1 MNKYIDLWSK
11 KNEYVSKL
19 EPKLAEAKEEKRM
32 LDQEERKLNETRIN
46 SERELHKLEKYD
58 EENTRKAML
67 ILEMV
72 LVGVFSLFS
81 IPLLIHLNLS
91 VLASILLMIAANAA
105 NVGIVVTIRE
115 ALARYYQELREQNKH
130 DIAIE
135 KLTINSTKKNRQEN
149 YMARVAARKK
159 EDELLLEIEQTKKEI
174 SKLGNAILEALAKQ
188 NEDNLGLQNEIL
200 DKFIADELASKEEKV
215 IDINMKKER
224 TLNK

>member
-1 MNKYIDLWSK
+1 MNKYLDLWNK

-19 EPKLAEAKEEKRM
+19 EPKLAEAKEEERVLNK
-32 LDQEERKLNETRIN
+32 EETKLNETRFN
-46 SERELHKLEKYD
+46 SERELQELGKYE
-58 EENTRKAML
+58 EENARKAML
-67 ILEMV
+67 ILEIVIVAV
-72 LVGVFSLFS
+72 LSFVSIPVLTHLNFSLFIAIS
-81 IPLLIHLNLS
+81 TLI
-91 VLASILLMIAANAA
+91 ATNAA
-105 NVGIVVTIRE
+105 NVGIMVTVRE
-115 ALARYYQELREQNKH
+115 ALARYYQELREKNK
-130 DIAIE
+130 DAIAVE
-135 KLTINSTKKNRQEN
+135 QLTLNNTKRNLQDN
-149 YMARVAARKK
+149 YAKRVAARKK

>member
-1 MNKYIDLWSK
+1 MNKYIDLWNK

-19 EPKLAEAKEEKRM
+19 EPKLAEAKEEERVLNK
-32 LDQEERKLNETRIN
+32 EEMKLNETRFN
-46 SERELHKLEKYD
+46 SERELQELGKYE
-58 EENTRKAML
+58 EENARKAML

-135 KLTINSTKKNRQEN
+135 KLTINSTKKNMQEN

>member
-19 EPKLAEAKEEKRM
+19 EPKLTEVKEEEKV
-32 LDQEERKLNETRIN
+32 LNKEERKLNETRLN
-46 SERELHKLEKYD
+46 SERELQELGKYE
-58 EENTRKAML
+58 EENVRKAML
-67 ILEMV
+67 ILEVVIVAV
-72 LVGVFSLFS
+72 LSILSIPILTHLNFS
-81 IPLLIHLNLS
+81 IFIAILTLIATN
-91 VLASILLMIAANAA
+91 VA
-105 NVGIVVTIRE
+105 NVGIMVTIRE
-115 ALARYYQELREQNKH
+115 TLARYYQELREKNKE

-135 KLTINSTKKNRQEN
+135 QLTLNNTKKNLQDNYAKRVKAREEEKELIQEI
-149 YMARVAARKK
+149 KQEK
-159 EDELLLEIEQTKKEI
+159 EEI

>member
-1 MNKYIDLWSK
+1 
-11 KNEYVSKL
+11 
-19 EPKLAEAKEEKRM
+19 
-32 LDQEERKLNETRIN
+32 
-46 SERELHKLEKYD
+46 
-58 EENTRKAML
+58 ML

-135 KLTINSTKKNRQEN
+135 KLTINSTKKNMQEN

>member
-32 LDQEERKLNETRIN
+32 LDQEERKLNKTRIN

-135 KLTINSTKKNRQEN
+135 KLTINSTKKNMQEN

-215 IDINMKKER
+215 IDINMKRER

>member
-135 KLTINSTKKNRQEN
+135 KLTINSTKKNMQEN

-159 EDELLLEIEQTKKEI
+159 EDELLFEIEQTKKEI

>member
-135 KLTINSTKKNRQEN
+135 KLTINSTKKNMQEN

-188 NEDNLGLQNEIL
+188 NEEELGLQNEIL

-215 IDINMKKER
+215 IDINIKRER

>member
-1 MNKYIDLWSK
+1 M
-11 KNEYVSKL
+11 
-19 EPKLAEAKEEKRM
+19 
-32 LDQEERKLNETRIN
+32 
-46 SERELHKLEKYD
+46 
-58 EENTRKAML
+58 
-67 ILEMV
+67 
-72 LVGVFSLFS
+72 
-81 IPLLIHLNLS
+81 
-91 VLASILLMIAANAA
+91 
-105 NVGIVVTIRE
+105 
-115 ALARYYQELREQNKH
+115 
-130 DIAIE
+130 
-135 KLTINSTKKNRQEN
+135 QEN

>member
-135 KLTINSTKKNRQEN
+135 KLTINSSKKNMQEN

-159 EDELLLEIEQTKKEI
+159 EDELLFEIEQTKKEI
-174 SKLGNAILEALAKQ
+174 SKLANAILEALAKQ

>member
-1 MNKYIDLWSK
+1 
-11 KNEYVSKL
+11 
-19 EPKLAEAKEEKRM
+19 
-32 LDQEERKLNETRIN
+32 
-46 SERELHKLEKYD
+46 
-58 EENTRKAML
+58 
-67 ILEMV
+67 
-72 LVGVFSLFS
+72 
-81 IPLLIHLNLS
+81 NLS

-135 KLTINSTKKNRQEN
+135 KLTINSTKKNMQEN

-159 EDELLLEIEQTKKEI
+159 EDELLLEIEETKKEI
-174 SKLGNAILEALAKQ
+174 NKLVNAILEALAKQ

>member
-115 ALARYYQELREQNKH
+115 ALARYYQEFREHNKH

-135 KLTINSTKKNRQEN
+135 KLTINSTKKNMQEN

>member
-1 MNKYIDLWSK
+1 M
-11 KNEYVSKL
+11 
-19 EPKLAEAKEEKRM
+19 
-32 LDQEERKLNETRIN
+32 
-46 SERELHKLEKYD
+46 
-58 EENTRKAML
+58 
-67 ILEMV
+67 
-72 LVGVFSLFS
+72 
-81 IPLLIHLNLS
+81 
-91 VLASILLMIAANAA
+91 
-105 NVGIVVTIRE
+105 
-115 ALARYYQELREQNKH
+115 REQNKH

-135 KLTINSTKKNRQEN
+135 KLTINSTKKNMQEN

-188 NEDNLGLQNEIL
+188 NEDNLWLQNEIL

>member
-19 EPKLAEAKEEKRM
+19 EPKLTEVKEEEKV
-32 LDQEERKLNETRIN
+32 LNKEERKLNETRLN
-46 SERELHKLEKYD
+46 SERELQELGKYE
-58 EENTRKAML
+58 EENVRKAML
-67 ILEMV
+67 ILEVVIVTV
-72 LVGVFSLFS
+72 LSILSIPILTHLNFS
-81 IPLLIHLNLS
+81 IFIAILTLIATN
-91 VLASILLMIAANAA
+91 VA
-105 NVGIVVTIRE
+105 NVGIMVTIRE
-115 ALARYYQELREQNKH
+115 TLARYYQELREKNKE

-135 KLTINSTKKNRQEN
+135 QLTLNNTKKNLQDNYAKRVKAREEEKELIQEI
-149 YMARVAARKK
+149 KQEK
-159 EDELLLEIEQTKKEI
+159 EEI

-215 IDINMKKER
+215 IDINIKRER

>member
-115 ALARYYQELREQNKH
+115 ALARYYQELREKNKYA
-130 DIAIE
+130 IAVE
-135 KLTINSTKKNRQEN
+135 QLTLHNTKRNLQDN
-149 YMARVAARKK
+149 YAKRVRVREQ
-159 EDELLLEIEQTKKEI
+159 EDELIQEIKQEKEEI
-174 SKLGNAILEALAKQ
+174 TKLGNTILQALTKLSENDLGTK
-188 NEDNLGLQNEIL
+188 NELL
-200 DKFIADELASKEEKV
+200 DKLIAKELASKEGNV
-215 IDINMKKER
+215 IDINMKRER

>member
-32 LDQEERKLNETRIN
+32 LYQEERKLNETRIN

-135 KLTINSTKKNRQEN
+135 KLTINSTKKNMQEN